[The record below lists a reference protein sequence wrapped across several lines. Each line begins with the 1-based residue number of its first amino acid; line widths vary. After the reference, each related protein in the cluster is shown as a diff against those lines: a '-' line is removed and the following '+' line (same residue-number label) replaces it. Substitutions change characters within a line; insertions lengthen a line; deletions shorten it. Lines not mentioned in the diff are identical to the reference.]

1 MMALSSCCKTFYM
14 NIFLKVVFWYTP
26 TLLLLATM
34 NAEYKKNNERWFWLL
49 ITKFNV
55 CLFFGNDALLTSY
68 GRFRASLYYFNTWEE
83 GVCWGVSGDL
93 CDIGCLPA
101 GVTVFICIPDFLK
114 FHVIPLEIN
123 IALLFLLH
131 FFFQTLVDLT
141 TTVIIKKII
150 PY

>member
-1 MMALSSCCKTFYM
+1 MIYVTL
-14 NIFLKVVFWYTP
+14 VV
-26 TLLLLATM
+26 
-34 NAEYKKNNERWFWLL
+34 
-49 ITKFNV
+49 
-55 CLFFGNDALLTSY
+55 
-68 GRFRASLYYFNTWEE
+68 
-83 GVCWGVSGDL
+83 
-93 CDIGCLPA
+93 CLPA
-101 GVTVFICIPDFLK
+101 GVTVFICIPDFPK